1 MNFSDAA
8 EAITGIRK
16 TIMEQSNNF
25 FIEVFFNCYYFLIDY
40 NYPYFFREL
49 EAQADEFCVNLQGLV
64 PLLSY

>member
-40 NYPYFFREL
+40 NYPYFF
-49 EAQADEFCVNLQGLV
+49 QGV
-64 PLLSY
+64 RGAGR

>member
-25 FIEVFFNCYYFLIDY
+25 FIEVFFNCYYF
-40 NYPYFFREL
+40 FREL
-49 EAQADEFCVNLQGLV
+49 EAQADVFCVNLQGLV